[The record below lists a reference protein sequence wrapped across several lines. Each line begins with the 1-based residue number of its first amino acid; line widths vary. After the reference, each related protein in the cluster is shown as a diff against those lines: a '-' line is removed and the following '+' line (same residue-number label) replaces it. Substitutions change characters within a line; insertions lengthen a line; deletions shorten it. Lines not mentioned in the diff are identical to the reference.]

1 MAFRRVLIS
10 GEKVQDTK
18 IDLDGFFSNKIFKI
32 NYPDLKTKV
41 IVSPVKTDTI
51 VVDINGDGAD
61 TVAKK
66 VKDIGIK
73 YKMKAII
80 KLEKPMSA
88 VKENNKEKDDELTTN
103 KGLNESIANE
113 YINQSITAYEN
124 SINKISP
131 KDLKPL
137 NDWVEGSEY
146 GNEYDVVDNLFS
158 TGITKLEEKITSKK
172 TILETITKSPKENKE
187 VINVPLKTMVG
198 IANKTISNYVSNLS
212 ESDQKKLKTI
222 LSSNEDELKEK
233 YNSLKESVISK
244 LEKIQESEQDKEV
257 GNAINETIEKV
268 SSESFDKLTYL
279 KLQELNNNL

>member
-1 MAFRRVLIS
+1 MKFGKLKSKIENKLVESYKNGTIKSDMSKFNSLVL
-10 GEKVQDTK
+10 K
-18 IDLDGFFSNKIFKI
+18 NK
-32 NYPDLKTKV
+32 N
-41 IVSPVKTDTI
+41 VS
-51 VVDINGDGAD
+51 
-61 TVAKK
+61 
-66 VKDIGIK
+66 
-73 YKMKAII
+73 
-80 KLEKPMSA
+80 KLFYLY
-88 VKENNKEKDDELTTN
+88 DELTSN
-103 KGLNESIANE
+103 RGLNESIANE
-113 YINQSITAYEN
+113 YINQSITFYEN
-124 SINKISP
+124 TINKINP
-131 KDLKPL
+131 NDLKDLNAWL
-137 NDWVEGSEY
+137 EGTEY
-146 GNEYDVVDNLFS
+146 NNEYDVVDELFS

-172 TILETITKSPKENKE
+172 TILETITKSPKEEKE
-187 VINVPLKTMVG
+187 VVNIPLKTMVG

>member
-1 MAFRRVLIS
+1 MKFGKLKSKIENKLVES
-10 GEKVQDTK
+10 YKNDT
-18 IDLDGFFSNKIFKI
+18 I
-32 NYPDLKTKV
+32 
-41 IVSPVKTDTI
+41 KTDMSKFNSL
-51 VVDINGDGAD
+51 VLKNKNVS
-61 TVAKK
+61 
-66 VKDIGIK
+66 
-73 YKMKAII
+73 
-80 KLEKPMSA
+80 KLFYLY
-88 VKENNKEKDDELTTN
+88 DELTTN

-172 TILETITKSPKENKE
+172 TILETITKLPKENKE
-187 VINVPLKTMVG
+187 VVTIPLKTMVD
-198 IANKTISNYVSNLS
+198 IANKTINGYVNNLT

>member
-1 MAFRRVLIS
+1 MKFGKLKSKIENKLVESYKNGTIKSDMSKFNSLVL
-10 GEKVQDTK
+10 K
-18 IDLDGFFSNKIFKI
+18 NK
-32 NYPDLKTKV
+32 N
-41 IVSPVKTDTI
+41 VS
-51 VVDINGDGAD
+51 
-61 TVAKK
+61 
-66 VKDIGIK
+66 
-73 YKMKAII
+73 
-80 KLEKPMSA
+80 KLFYLY
-88 VKENNKEKDDELTTN
+88 DELTSN
-103 KGLNESIANE
+103 RGLNESIANE
-113 YINQSITAYEN
+113 YINQSITFYEN
-124 SINKISP
+124 TINKINP
-131 KDLKPL
+131 KDLKDL
-137 NDWVEGSEY
+137 NSWLEGTEY
-146 GNEYDVVDNLFS
+146 NNEYDVVDELFS

-172 TILETITKSPKENKE
+172 TILETITKSPREEKEFVN
-187 VINVPLKTMVG
+187 IPLKTMVG

>member
-1 MAFRRVLIS
+1 MKFGKLKSKIENKLVESYKNGTIKSDMSKFNSLVL
-10 GEKVQDTK
+10 K
-18 IDLDGFFSNKIFKI
+18 NK
-32 NYPDLKTKV
+32 N
-41 IVSPVKTDTI
+41 VS
-51 VVDINGDGAD
+51 
-61 TVAKK
+61 
-66 VKDIGIK
+66 
-73 YKMKAII
+73 
-80 KLEKPMSA
+80 KLFYLY
-88 VKENNKEKDDELTTN
+88 DELTSN
-103 KGLNESIANE
+103 RGLNESIANE
-113 YINQSITAYEN
+113 YINQSITFYEN
-124 SINKISP
+124 TINKINP
-131 KDLKPL
+131 NDLNDL
-137 NDWVEGSEY
+137 NDWLEGTEY
-146 GNEYDVVDNLFS
+146 NNEYDVVDELFS

-172 TILETITKSPKENKE
+172 TILETITKSPKEEKE
-187 VINVPLKTMVG
+187 IVNIPLKTMVG